1 MKWSKP
7 LRDCDYGYYELATF
21 VLVNESHEAIR
32 IKLIDKYREK
42 YNGLVFWMGKKIT
55 KSYNDSD
62 PNIKTAWFWETAFT
76 NNSNKA
82 LKELKNRAHKV
93 YGVDGIPIQ
102 ADSVCGTPLS
112 NTTESAPIK
121 GNKKLNGKTEQ

>member
-21 VLVNESHEAIR
+21 VLVNESPEAIR
-32 IKLIDKYREK
+32 IKLIDKYREE

-62 PNIKTAWFWETAFT
+62 PNIKTAWFWEKGFYG
-76 NNSNKA
+76 NMRKA
-82 LKELKNRAHKV
+82 LAAKEENERSM
-93 YGVDGIPIQ
+93 Y
-102 ADSVCGTPLS
+102 
-112 NTTESAPIK
+112 
-121 GNKKLNGKTEQ
+121 NGKTERRSSVRHTVMATEEDTGEVE